1 MKPLLAALA
10 LLLPPAPTP
19 SRSQEPP
26 VAPAPA
32 PVDAKADVY
41 GSPLQVSF
49 SAPGWERDARLE
61 TRLSEQ
67 FGLRTVAAGR
77 FHGAS
82 LTIHFQPDE
91 PPQPSSAWRDQTSKG
106 TPFEVGGIACAVQEQ
121 RLPGDG
127 RAMVRYSAFALADG
141 RVFELHV
148 AAPRTNESETCS
160 HEQFEEL
167 VRSWR
172 VQVVR
177 FGKAQELPDAA
188 RDCMARALAKGAQGL
203 AELEREVDK
212 PSEDKLLAAHQ
223 AFAFAELLHLTA
235 KAPEQ
240 RHEAH
245 MRAAERLA
253 ALAERDDRLQF
264 ALALSEHGA
273 GVAALALGKAE
284 EARERLARAVELA
297 GKHVLQREARYELGV
312 AFALLGKREE
322 ALAALTEAIG
332 LDGRL
337 RARAEHDR
345 RLDVL
350 SADPRFTELVRTK

>member
-1 MKPLLAALA
+1 MIPLLAALA
-10 LLLPPAPTP
+10 LLLAPTARTP
-19 SRSQEPP
+19 AQD
-26 VAPAPA
+26 APTEVAPA

-49 SAPGWERDARLE
+49 SAVGWERDARLE
-61 TRLSEQ
+61 TKLSEQ
-67 FGLRTVAAGR
+67 FGLRTIAAGR

-91 PPQPSSAWRDQTSKG
+91 PPQPSSAWRDQSSKG

-121 RLPGDG
+121 RLPGEG

-148 AAPRTNESETCS
+148 AAPRSFEGETCS
-160 HEQFEEL
+160 HEQFEDL

-188 RDCMARALAKGAQGL
+188 RDGMAGALAGGAQGL
-203 AELEREVDK
+203 EALEREVAK
-212 PSEDKLLAAHQ
+212 PGEDKRLAAAQ

-235 KAPEQ
+235 KAPQ
-240 RHEAH
+240 QLHEAH
-245 MRAAERLA
+245 VRAAERLTDVPEPDEK
-253 ALAERDDRLQF
+253 LRF

-284 EARERLARAVELA
+284 EARERLARAAELVGKHALQRDAKYELA
-297 GKHVLQREARYELGV
+297 V
-312 AFALLGKREE
+312 ALATLGKNEE
-322 ALAALTEAIG
+322 ALTALTEVLG
-332 LDGRL
+332 LDARL

-345 RLDVL
+345 RLAAL
-350 SADPRFTELVRTK
+350 SADPRFTELVRAR